1 VIDQLLHTP
10 HAVPDVENYI
20 AANNST
26 AASTAVKQQP
36 SPPHTATTSTAAANA
51 AETGTAGTTAPVDH
65 VKTGSFS
72 KQQQAV
78 AAPSTFIESVLSE
91 MKHAWSYSSLSSSGA
106 PGKRSFC
113 DVAGLSAAVWS
124 VTLVRSS
131 LCNLRTVHC
140 RVHVN
145 HKNCLDRVCVEL
157 VL

>member
-26 AASTAVKQQP
+26 TAAPAVKQQP
-36 SPPHTATTSTAAANA
+36 SPSHTTTTTTTAAANA
-51 AETGTAGTTAPVDH
+51 AETGIAGTTAPVDH
-65 VKTGSFS
+65 VKIGSFA
-72 KQQQAV
+72 KQQQPV
-78 AAPSTFIESVLSE
+78 AAPSTFIESILSE

-124 VTLVRSS
+124 VTLVR
-131 LCNLRTVHC
+131 LYIH
-140 RVHVN
+140 
-145 HKNCLDRVCVEL
+145 
-157 VL
+157 